1 MESVMNINEAM
12 SLSIQLETLVSLA
25 RQLNCSRE
33 ELSNGVLSVAK
44 NLKDLADNMD
54 REMSDYFAAEQYEDK
69 IVAQGVQ

>member
-1 MESVMNINEAM
+1 MNINEAM